1 MLVTLARRPG
11 REPAE
16 SRLQPAEPLWKRVPV
31 RDADGTRLT
40 DFMMIIPGLGQR
52 PAAEIARVTARIE
65 RALQAYQKA
74 VVFADLN
81 LALNVLWVSVRPL
94 PGITLEL
101 PAVIK
106 LYVPEALLVSQ
117 RLREA

>member
-1 MLVTLARRPG
+1 VTLARRPG

-16 SRLQPAEPLWKRVPV
+16 SPLQPAEPLWKRVPV

-40 DFMMIIPGLGQR
+40 DFMMIIPRLRQR
-52 PAAEIARVTARIE
+52 SPAEIAAVTGRIE
-65 RALQAYQKA
+65 RALKAYARA

-81 LALNVLWVSVRPL
+81 LALNLLWVSVRPV

-117 RLREA
+117 RLRET

>member
-1 MLVTLARRPG
+1 VTPAPCVG
-11 REPAE
+11 QAPAE

-31 RDADGTRLT
+31 RDDDGTRLT
-40 DFMMIIPGLGQR
+40 DFMMIIPGLRQR
-52 PAAEIARVTARIE
+52 PTSEIAAVTGRIE
-65 RALQAYQKA
+65 RALRAYRNV

-81 LALNVLWVSVRPL
+81 LALNVLWVSVRPV

-106 LYVPEALLVSQ
+106 LHVPEALLVSQ
-117 RLREA
+117 RLRKA